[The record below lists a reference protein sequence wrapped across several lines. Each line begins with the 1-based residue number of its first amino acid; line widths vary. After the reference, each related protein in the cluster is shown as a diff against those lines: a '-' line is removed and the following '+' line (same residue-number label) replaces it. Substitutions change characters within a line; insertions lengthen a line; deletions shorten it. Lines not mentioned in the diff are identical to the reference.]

1 MIFTL
6 PEILFYT
13 LGIIFIGFG
22 FSNLFAFLKLENL
35 TFLDNTTSRIIVS
48 ISGLLLLTFIFKDS
62 FKYLSLLFDHH
73 PILYEEFQFYKRN
86 FEEVILQHSSVF
98 IIFFTSQLLW
108 FKTINTKLILKSVLG
123 LIMALTFLFEGVIL
137 EFTKQYSNSFFPGK
151 YNYQYDFIPTLL
163 IVIVSTIVF
172 SITLF
177 ALDKLNKQ

>member
-1 MIFTL
+1 MIFTI

-48 ISGLLLLTFIFKDS
+48 ISGFLLLTFIFKDS
-62 FKYLSLLFDHH
+62 FKYLSLLFDHN
-73 PILYEEFQFYKRN
+73 PILYEEFQFYIRN
-86 FEEVILQHSSVF
+86 FENVILQNSSVF

-108 FKTINTKLILKSVLG
+108 FKTINTNLILKSVLG

-137 EFTKQYSNSFFPGK
+137 EFTTQYSNSFIPGK
-151 YNYQYDFIPTLL
+151 YNCQYDFILTLL

-172 SITLF
+172 SIALF